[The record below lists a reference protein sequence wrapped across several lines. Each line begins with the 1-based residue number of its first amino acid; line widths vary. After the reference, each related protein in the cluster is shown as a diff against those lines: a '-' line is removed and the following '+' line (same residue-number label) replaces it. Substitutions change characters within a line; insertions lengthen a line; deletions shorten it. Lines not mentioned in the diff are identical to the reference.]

1 MQFWIVTI
9 TYIDKWLNGKLLYV
23 YNNLLMCWLLQRKTE
38 VLSYI
43 SYKYLRL
50 TYVILGILERI

>member
-50 TYVILGILERI
+50 AYVILGILERI